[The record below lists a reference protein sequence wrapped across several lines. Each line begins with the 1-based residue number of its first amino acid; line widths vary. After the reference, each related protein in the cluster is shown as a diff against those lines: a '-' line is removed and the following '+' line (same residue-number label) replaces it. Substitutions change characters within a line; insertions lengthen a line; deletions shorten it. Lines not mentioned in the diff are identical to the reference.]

1 VSKKLD
7 GIKKRINGFTLIE
20 LLLVMSLVGFLITI
34 AYPNYISYTK
44 STYRSYAQN
53 DLLEI
58 TFKLEKVKNKQFSFK
73 AAINTDGTLKD
84 YIHKSYS
91 PDKGD
96 IRYRFNYEIEDNS
109 YKIIAIPTEI
119 QGEDDGK
126 IYIEFNGSSFV
137 KKWDKYNNN
146 TYSEDW

>member
-1 VSKKLD
+1 MSEKLD
-7 GIKKRINGFTLIE
+7 GTKKKTNGFTLIE
-20 LLLVMSLVGFLITI
+20 LLLVISLMGFLITI

-44 STYRSYAQN
+44 STYRNYAQN

-73 AAINTDGTLKD
+73 AAMNPDGTLKD

-91 PDKGD
+91 PQKGD
-96 IRYRFNYEIEDNS
+96 KRYNFTYEVEDNS
-109 YKIIAIPTEI
+109 YKITATPTSI

-126 IYIEFNGSSFV
+126 LYVEFTGNSFV